1 MSGFLYMGA
10 VVAVEEKRAW
20 IMIVVTLVS
29 YGVYLAV
36 VLGGSGSGSGPLAQQ
51 PYETA
56 LLWTVGA
63 AIAASIALHIIVTL
77 VSPEEGKVKDQRD
90 REIHR
95 FGDHIGQSFVVIG
108 AVAGLL
114 LAMAEADQ
122 FWIANAIFLGFVLS
136 ALLASTAKIVSY
148 RFGFQPW

>member
-1 MSGFLYMGA
+1 M
-10 VVAVEEKRAW
+10 AVEEKRAW
-20 IMIVVTLVS
+20 IMIVVAVLS
-29 YGVYLAV
+29 YGTYLAV
-36 VLGGSGSGSGPLAQQ
+36 VLGRSGGGPLAEQ
-51 PYETA
+51 PYAAA

-63 AIAASIALHIIVTL
+63 AIAASIALHITVSL
-77 VSPEEGKVKDQRD
+77 LSPEEGRVKDQRD

-108 AVAGLL
+108 AVAGLV

-122 FWIANAIFLGFVLS
+122 FWIANAIYLAFVLS

-148 RFGFQPW
+148 RFGFHPW

>member
-1 MSGFLYMGA
+1 M
-10 VVAVEEKRAW
+10 AVEEKRAW
-20 IMIVVTLVS
+20 IMIVVTVVS
-29 YGVYLAV
+29 YAAYLAV
-36 VLGGSGSGSGPLAQQ
+36 VLGRSGSGPLAQQ
-51 PYETA
+51 PYAAA

-63 AIAASIALHIIVTL
+63 AIAASIALHIA
-77 VSPEEGKVKDQRD
+77 VSLRTPEEGRIRDQRD

-108 AVAGLL
+108 AVSGLL

-122 FWIANAIFLGFVLS
+122 FWIANAIYLGFVLS

-148 RFGFQPW
+148 RLGFHPW

>member
-1 MSGFLYMGA
+1 M
-10 VVAVEEKRAW
+10 AVEEKRAW
-20 IMIVVTLVS
+20 IMIVVTVVS
-29 YGVYLAV
+29 YGAYLAV
-36 VLGGSGSGSGPLAQQ
+36 VLGRSGSGPLTQQ
-51 PYETA
+51 PYAAA

-63 AIAASIALHIIVTL
+63 AIVASIALHITVSL
-77 VSPEEGKVKDQRD
+77 LSPEEGKVKDQRD

-108 AVAGLL
+108 AVAGMV

-122 FWIANAIFLGFVLS
+122 FWIANAIYLGFVLS

-148 RFGFQPW
+148 RLGFHPW

>member
-1 MSGFLYMGA
+1 M
-10 VVAVEEKRAW
+10 AVEEKRAW
-20 IMIVVTLVS
+20 IMIVVAVLS
-29 YGVYLAV
+29 YGTYLAV
-36 VLGGSGSGSGPLAQQ
+36 VLGRSGGGPLAQQ
-51 PYETA
+51 PYAAA

-63 AIAASIALHIIVTL
+63 AIAASIALHITVSL
-77 VSPEEGKVKDQRD
+77 LSPEEGRVKDQRD

-108 AVAGLL
+108 AVAGLV

-122 FWIANAIFLGFVLS
+122 FWIANAIYLGFVLS

-148 RFGFQPW
+148 RLGFHPW